1 MFAYIRQMQRM
12 LRKISFIPAL
22 LVAMLFSV
30 HSNSFAANLPSM
42 SSNGLHSTIGEPNI
56 IVTDV
61 RDAASFAQE
70 HIPGATNVP
79 YLMVKTTTAFSA
91 DGTIVLYCGNDTCPT
106 SLLAAQDL
114 VNAGHKNVY
123 VLEGGLEKWKQ
134 SYPTEGTAVLA
145 HNSGPTSS
153 KIIYP
158 EALARELNSGKYLI
172 VDTRPANEF
181 KAAHLPGAKNVQP
194 ELLSTLEI
202 GQGRVL
208 VVCDRD
214 SARAAKA
221 ISSLRARGFNAL
233 ELSGGIAAWAGKK
246 LPLAAGVK

>member
-1 MFAYIRQMQRM
+1 
-12 LRKISFIPAL
+12 ISFIPAL

-42 SSNGLHSTIGEPNI
+42 SSNGLHSIIGEPNI
-56 IVTDV
+56 IVADV
-61 RDAASFAQE
+61 RDAAPFAQE

-91 DGTIVLYCGNDTCPT
+91 NGTIVLYCGNDTCPT
-106 SLLAAQDL
+106 SRIAAQDL

-145 HNSGPTSS
+145 HNSGPASS

-158 EALARELNSGKYLI
+158 EVLARQLNSGTYLVI
-172 VDTRPANEF
+172 DTRPSNEF

-194 ELLSTLEI
+194 ELLSTLEVAQDI
-202 GQGRVL
+202 VP

-214 SARAAKA
+214 ASRAAKA
-221 ISSLRARGFNAL
+221 LDGLRARGFKAL
-233 ELSGGIAAWAGKK
+233 ELSGGIAAWTGKK